1 MKKVVSNV
9 LQDIAKCRDIIATND
24 FKTVLKNIYLFQKVC
39 DTTKIHVDRYI
50 KKEGYELDFNCYDL
64 QELSD
69 EIYYFIKDYQQKF
82 LFRKYQKVLIKLHEI
97 NNDVLKSFTKNLCD
111 LMYVD
116 ARLREAYKILSYLA
130 LSVYLW
136 QESREQQEL
145 SWQVTQA
152 IRSFL

>member
-1 MKKVVSNV
+1 MTASK
-9 LQDIAKCRDIIATND
+9 LIQDIGKCRDVLMTKD
-24 FKTVLKNIYLFQKVC
+24 FKIILKNIYLFQNVC
-39 DTTKIHVDRYI
+39 DRVKIQVDRYI
-50 KKEGYELDFNCYDL
+50 KKDNYELDFNHYDL

-69 EIYYFIKDYQQKF
+69 EIYDFIKNYQQKF
-82 LFRKYQKVLIKLHEI
+82 LFNKYQKILIKIKKI
-97 NNDVLKSFTKNLCD
+97 NNEVLKGFTTNLCD

-130 LSVYLW
+130 LTTWLW
-136 QESREQQEL
+136 EESKEQQDL